1 MERKDLKI
9 SDQTQMFIECIDHLN
24 NQWEMVYKAL
34 SSFYGFQSANQ
45 IMQEEYN
52 KTYDKLKDITQGFL
66 MSSINDKMG
75 EIGFSEI

>member
-9 SDQTQMFIECIDHLN
+9 SDQTQMFIECIDCLN

-34 SSFYGFQSANQ
+34 TSFYGFQSANQ

-52 KTYDKLKDITQGFL
+52 TAYEKLKEITQGFL

-75 EIGFSEI
+75 DVGFSEI